1 MAWKID
7 TSHTT
12 LEFGVKH
19 MMVTTVRGRFTKFD
33 GEITVD
39 PTNLLNSKVEGW
51 VELDSVDTHDTN
63 RDNHL
68 RSADFF
74 DAANYPRMT
83 FVSKRI
89 TKVGG
94 DEYKVAGDLTIKG
107 VTKEVIFDVTSEGQ
121 YKNPWG
127 SLVWGL
133 TAKASIN
140 RKDFGL
146 NWNVALETGG
156 LLVGEQVKI
165 SAEME
170 LVKVEEPVA
179 EMAAA

>member
-7 TSHTT
+7 TSHTR

-19 MMVTTVRGRFTKFD
+19 MMVTTVRRQFTQFG

-39 PTNLLNSKVEGW
+39 SSNVLNSKVEGW
-51 VELDSVDTHDTN
+51 VDVASVDTHDVN

-74 DAANYPRMT
+74 DAANYPQMT

-89 TKVGG
+89 EKVEG
-94 DEYKVAGDLTIKG
+94 DEYKVTGDMTVRG
-107 VTKEVIFDVTSEGQ
+107 VTREITFDVTSEGQ

-127 SLVWGL
+127 SMVWGV
-133 TAKASIN
+133 TAKTSLN

-146 NWNVALETGG
+146 TWNVGLETGG
-156 LLVGEQVKI
+156 FLVGDQVKI
-165 SAEME
+165 NVEME

-179 EMAAA
+179 ELAAA

>member
-7 TSHTT
+7 TSHTN

-19 MMVTTVRGRFTKFD
+19 MMITTVRGTFTQFD
-33 GEITVD
+33 GTITVD
-39 PTNLLNSKVEGW
+39 PNNLLNSQVEGW
-51 VELDSVDTHDTN
+51 VDLASVETRDAN

-94 DEYKVAGDLTIKG
+94 DEYKVTGDLTIKG
-107 VTKEVIFDVTSEGQ
+107 VTKEFTFDVTSEGQ
-121 YKNPWG
+121 FKNPWG
-127 SLVWGL
+127 SEVWGL
-133 TAKASIN
+133 TAKGTLN

-165 SAEME
+165 NVEME
-170 LVKVEEPVA
+170 LVKVAEPA
-179 EMAAA
+179 LELTAA

>member
-7 TSHTT
+7 TSHTNI
-12 LEFGVKH
+12 EFGVKH
-19 MMVTTVRGRFTKFD
+19 MMVTTVRGTFTNFD
-33 GEITVD
+33 GTITVD
-39 PTNLLNSKVEGW
+39 PSNLLNSKVEGW
-51 VELDSVDTHDTN
+51 IELDSINTRDAN

-89 TKVGG
+89 EKVGG
-94 DEYKVAGDLTIKG
+94 DEYKVTGDLTIKG
-107 VTKEVIFDVTSEGQ
+107 VTKEFTFDVTSEGQ

-127 SLVWGL
+127 STVWGL
-133 TAKASIN
+133 TAKGTLN
-140 RKDFGL
+140 RKDYGL

-165 SAEME
+165 NVEME

-179 EMAAA
+179 ELAAA